1 MLGSVRILLSL
12 IMLGYSSWIDL
23 KTREIYDLVWITF
36 GGLGL
41 IITAYELY
49 AGTYSI
55 MSFGIPLVFSI
66 IVSFALGYLGLFGW
80 ADVLAFIALTIL
92 NPFPSGVIIP
102 SLGIVSPIFPITIFS
117 NSAMAGVSFALVLL
131 ARNISLALKGEKIFL
146 NNKVSLIKKFVLL
159 FSGYRLDLANL
170 KGPPFQYPL
179 ELPSNE
185 GDSEFVLM
193 PDIQD
198 DEAAWDIFNQLKSSG
213 IKKTWVSYTLPYL
226 IFITI
231 GYILSLFLGDI
242 ALYFIT
248 RFLF

>member
-1 MLGSVRILLSL
+1 MLGSIRILLSF

-23 KTREIYDLVWITF
+23 KTREIYDLVWIIF
-36 GGLGL
+36 GGIGL
-41 IITAYELY
+41 LITAYELY

-55 MSFGIPLVFSI
+55 MSFGIHLVFSI

-92 NPFPSGVIIP
+92 NPFSSEVVTPI
-102 SLGIVSPIFPITIFS
+102 LGIVSPIFPITLFS
-117 NSAMAGVSFALVLL
+117 NSAMAGVSFTLVLL
-131 ARNISLALKGEKIFL
+131 VRNTSLALKGENIFL

-170 KGPPFQYPL
+170 RGPPFQYPL
-179 ELPSNE
+179 ELPSEE
-185 GDSEFVLM
+185 GDSEFILM

-198 DEAAWDIFNQLKSSG
+198 DESAWAIFDQLKSLG
-213 IKKTWVSYTLPYL
+213 VKKTWVSYTLPYL

-231 GYILSLFLGDI
+231 GYALSLFVGDI

-248 RFLF
+248 RFLY